1 MLSPNGAS
9 KSPSFSSPSKAV
21 LGGDFRVGPS
31 SLFSVPSSLSLCPL
45 CSSLRALSVKSFLS
59 LSFLFFSPTLCVLC
73 DSVAIPLPPYHHKLM
88 PASFSVRLATQA
100 DIPTLHA
107 LIESSV
113 RILQANDYTPA
124 QIEGA
129 LDTQLLA
136 DQTYFVAE
144 TTASSGAK
152 IIVACGGWSK
162 RKTLFGS
169 DHAALREPEFLDPA
183 TDAAKIRAIFVHPDW
198 ARRGLGT
205 LLLET
210 CENAAKSAGFTKFEM
225 GSTLTGVPLY
235 KLRGYHVIEPIA
247 VPLHNGESL
256 PIIRMAKSAT

>member
-1 MLSPNGAS
+1 MSL
-9 KSPSFSSPSKAV
+9 KDDSF
-21 LGGDFRVGPS
+21 
-31 SLFSVPSSLSLCPL
+31 
-45 CSSLRALSVKSFLS
+45 
-59 LSFLFFSPTLCVLC
+59 
-73 DSVAIPLPPYHHKLM
+73 H
-88 PASFSVRLATQA
+88 VRLATQA
-100 DIPTLHA
+100 DIPTLHS

-129 LDTQLLA
+129 LGTVLGLDTQLVT

-144 TTASSGAK
+144 TTDSSGKK
-152 IIVACGGWSK
+152 IIVACGGWSR

-169 DHAALREPEFLDPA
+169 DHAAVRQPEFLNPA

-198 ARRGLGT
+198 SRRGLGT

-210 CENAAKSAGFTKFEM
+210 CENAAKSAGFTRFEM

-235 KLRGYHVIEPIA
+235 KLRGYQVIEPIA
-247 VPLHNGESL
+247 VPLQNGESL
-256 PIIRMAKSAT
+256 SVIRMAKSP

>member
-1 MLSPNGAS
+1 
-9 KSPSFSSPSKAV
+9 
-21 LGGDFRVGPS
+21 
-31 SLFSVPSSLSLCPL
+31 
-45 CSSLRALSVKSFLS
+45 
-59 LSFLFFSPTLCVLC
+59 
-73 DSVAIPLPPYHHKLM
+73 M

-129 LDTQLLA
+129 LGTVLGLDTQLLA

-144 TTASSGAK
+144 ITASSGAK

-198 ARRGLGT
+198 SRRGLGT

-235 KLRGYHVIEPIA
+235 KLRGYHVIESIA
-247 VPLHNGESL
+247 VPLPNGESL
-256 PIIRMAKSAT
+256 PVIRMAKSTT